1 MTYIAI
7 VNTTPDNKIAKFQ
20 EYETKKEA
28 DDHILRV
35 KDSFPNAFVVDKPE
49 PYVFD
54 YMIVNV
60 GAKTITFDQARWDS
74 DQAVITSTQYQR
86 DRLKEYPSIDEC
98 VHAILDNELDA
109 LQTKR
114 QAVKKKYPKENN

>member
-54 YMIVNV
+54 YMTVNV
-60 GAKTITFDQARWDS
+60 GAKTITFDKARWDS
-74 DQAVITSTQYQR
+74 DQAVIASTQYQR
-86 DRLKEYPSIDEC
+86 DRAEAYPSIQDQ
-98 VHAILDNELDA
+98 LDDLYHNGIDGWKA
-109 LQTKR
+109 TIKITKD
-114 QAVKKKYPKENN
+114 KYPKG

>member
-20 EYETKKEA
+20 EYETKQEA

-35 KDSFPNAFVVDKPE
+35 KDNFPNAFVVDKPE

-54 YMIVNV
+54 YMTVNV
-60 GAKTITFDQARWDS
+60 GAKTITFDKVRWDN
-74 DQAVITSTQYQR
+74 DQKAITSTQYQR
-86 DRLKEYPSIDEC
+86 DREVAYPSIKDQ
-98 VHAILDNELDA
+98 LDDLYHNGIDGWKA
-109 LQTKR
+109 TIKTTKD
-114 QAVKKKYPKENN
+114 KYPKG

>member
-20 EYETKKEA
+20 EYETKQEA

-35 KDSFPNAFVVDKPE
+35 KDNFPNAFVVDKPE

-54 YMIVNV
+54 YMTVNV
-60 GAKTITFDQARWDS
+60 GAKTITFDKVRWDN
-74 DQAVITSTQYQR
+74 DQKAITSTQYQR
-86 DRLKEYPSIDEC
+86 DRALDYPSIQDQ
-98 VHAILDNELDA
+98 LDDLYHNGIDGWKSTIKT
-109 LQTKR
+109 TKD
-114 QAVKKKYPKENN
+114 KYPKG

>member
-7 VNTTPDNKIAKFQ
+7 VNTTPDNKIAKLQ

-35 KDSFPNAFVVDKPE
+35 KDSFPNAFVVERPE
-49 PYVFD
+49 PYVFE
-54 YMIVNV
+54 YMTVNV
-60 GAKTITFDQARWDS
+60 GAKTITFDKARWDS

-86 DRLKEYPSIDEC
+86 DISKSI
-98 VHAILDNELDA
+98 
-109 LQTKR
+109 R
-114 QAVKKKYPKENN
+114 

>member
-20 EYETKKEA
+20 EYETKQEA

-35 KDSFPNAFVVDKPE
+35 KDNFPNAFVVDKPE

-54 YMIVNV
+54 YMTVNV
-60 GAKTITFDQARWDS
+60 GAKTITFDKVRWDN
-74 DQAVITSTQYQR
+74 DQKAITSTQYQR
-86 DRLKEYPSIDEC
+86 DREVAYPSIKDQ
-98 VHAILDNELDA
+98 LDDLYHNGIDGWKA
-109 LQTKR
+109 TIKTTKD
-114 QAVKKKYPKENN
+114 KFPKE

>member
-20 EYETKKEA
+20 EYETKQEA

-35 KDSFPNAFVVDKPE
+35 KDNFPNDFVVDKPE

-54 YMIVNV
+54 YMTVNV
-60 GAKTITFDQARWDS
+60 GAKTITFDKVRWDN
-74 DQAVITSTQYQR
+74 DQKAITSTQYQR
-86 DRLKEYPSIDEC
+86 DRALDYPSIQDQ
-98 VHAILDNELDA
+98 LDDLYHNGIDGWKSTIKT
-109 LQTKR
+109 TKD
-114 QAVKKKYPKENN
+114 KYPKG